1 MVVNVGRHVRLRDVA
16 EVLMGQSPLGETVS
30 SVGDVPLLNG
40 PTEFGSH
47 HPWPV
52 QFTSD
57 ARKLAQPGDILFCV
71 RGSSTGRMNW
81 ADREYAI
88 GRGLAAIRHHEDT
101 SLQSLVRG
109 VIELALPNLL
119 AQATGSTFP
128 NLSSQ
133 QIAAIPFP
141 AISLEEQRAIAH
153 VLGTLDDKIELNRRM
168 CETLEAMAR
177 AFFQS
182 WFVDFEPVRAKM
194 EGRWRPGESLPGLPA
209 EHYHLFPDTLVPS
222 PLGDIPEGWEVR
234 TLGDVVEVNPR
245 EPLERGSVS
254 PYLDMAA
261 LPTSGPNADDAIWRE
276 FTSGSRF
283 RNGDTLLARITPCL
297 ENGKTAYVQHLPE
310 ETVGWGSTE
319 FVVMRAKP
327 PIPSAFAYLLARDE
341 MFREHAIQSMTG
353 TSGRQRVQ
361 VDSIASYVLP
371 CPTTGVWAAF
381 GLLTKRLFSRISSSK
396 EEASA
401 LVAQRDSL
409 LPRLVSGEVSLPKAG
424 NDNAQ

>member
-1 MVVNVGRHVRLRDVA
+1 MLDGGYLFYALSTQTAQQQFHSLANGVTRFGLRKD
-16 EVLMGQSPLGETVS
+16 
-30 SVGDVPLLNG
+30 D
-40 PTEFGSH
+40 
-47 HPWPV
+47 
-52 QFTSD
+52 
-57 ARKLAQPGDILFCV
+57 
-71 RGSSTGRMNW
+71 
-81 ADREYAI
+81 I
-88 GRGLAAIRHHEDT
+88 GRVEIP
-101 SLQSLVRG
+101 
-109 VIELALPNLL
+109 LP
-119 AQATGSTFP
+119 P
-128 NLSSQ
+128 LSEQ
-133 QIAAIPFP
+133 Q
-141 AISLEEQRAIAH
+141 AIAH

-168 CETLEAMAR
+168 SENLEAMAR
-177 AFFQS
+177 ALFQS

-194 EGRWRPGESLPGLPA
+194 DGRWRPGESLPGLPA

-222 PLGDIPEGWEVR
+222 ALGDIPEGWEVR
-234 TLGDVVEVNPR
+234 TLGEVVEVNPR
-245 EPLERGSVS
+245 EPLERRSIS

-261 LPTSGPNADDAIWRE
+261 LPTAGPNADDAIWRE

>member
-1 MVVNVGRHVRLRDVA
+1 
-16 EVLMGQSPLGETVS
+16 MGQSPLGETVS

-47 HPWPV
+47 HPCPV

-101 SLQSLVRG
+101 SLQPLVRG

-128 NLSSQ
+128 NVSSQ

-153 VLGTLDDKIELNRRM
+153 VLGTLDDKIDLNRRM
-168 CETLEAMAR
+168 NETLEAMVR
-177 AFFQS
+177 AFFQA

-209 EHYHLFPDTLVPS
+209 EHYNLFPDTLVPS
-222 PLGDIPEGWEVR
+222 LLGDIPEGWEVR
-234 TLGDVVEVNPR
+234 TLGDVVEVIKGHSYRSSELGDSRTALVTLKSIQRGGGYSPTGLKPYTGDYLPAQVVKAGDVVVAQTDVTQAAEVIGRTAFVSDSPEYRTLVASLDLLVVRPLPPLTKFYLYGMLQSQEFRIHVLSRVNGTTVLHMQRNALQEFRFPQPPR
-245 EPLERGSVS
+245 DVIAGFALE
-254 PYLDMAA
+254 
-261 LPTSGPNADDAIWRE
+261 
-276 FTSGSRF
+276 
-283 RNGDTLLARITPCL
+283 
-297 ENGKTAYVQHLPE
+297 
-310 ETVGWGSTE
+310 
-319 FVVMRAKP
+319 
-327 PIPSAFAYLLARDE
+327 
-341 MFREHAIQSMTG
+341 
-353 TSGRQRVQ
+353 
-361 VDSIASYVLP
+361 VLP
-371 CPTTGVWAAF
+371 LYENMALNEVE
-381 GLLTKRLFSRISSSK
+381 SRTI
-396 EEASA
+396 A
-401 LVAQRDSL
+401 AQRDAL
-409 LPRLVSGEVSLPKAG
+409 LPRLVSGHVRVTDEGSHAN
-424 NDNAQ
+424 NDD